1 MCFPF
6 QANIT
11 TQGYKHY
18 AGTNALE
25 KKVFRRS
32 NI

>member
-11 TQGYKHY
+11 TQGYKH